1 MPLKE
6 KLDNEHLIFY
16 LRTSR
21 PSTHVP
27 RSLVEGKAKGMQM
40 KNMENARKMKKLG
53 LGSDLIQQVT
63 NLSAEEI
70 EILEV

>member
-1 MPLKE
+1 
-6 KLDNEHLIFY
+6 
-16 LRTSR
+16 
-21 PSTHVP
+21 
-27 RSLVEGKAKGMQM
+27 MQM